1 MKATEARKAK
11 PRTEKRISSIL
22 VDGTFRLTSVKIV
35 NASITDS
42 SRIPEDAIWHVF
54 DFRTRS
60 SSYVRFSG
68 GVDELTGFFKILSKK
83 ASKSSSPLPSS
94 SPPAAPHLESS
105 SLPVRD
111 DDERVEHEH
120 LPGSFPLAHTMSVDA
135 DPIWR
140 SLLAV
145 CLSFEAE
152 TKALFAS
159 GLVDAGLGDEAVRWL
174 LCGDDS
180 ALKRVCEE
188 RGALRRGMQQQQQI
202 QSLADAVVAFASMA
216 RVPTIVVFLKV
227 RKRRVKI
234 EEAANSQRGSASV
247 AHGAAHG
254 VATRRRH
261 LLILHCTGQPPD
273 SIFEYDGREFRLVAQ
288 LSCPCCVKVGAA
300 AWIEAAGGGARRGLE
315 AILHCDVDRAEW
327 RDALKKRAFFAAA
340 AGGGD
345 AAEIEETEETEE
357 TEKNEKA
364 SSFAFLETT

>member
-1 MKATEARKAK
+1 MKEAK

-68 GVDELTGFFKILSKK
+68 GVDELTWFFKILSKK

-188 RGALRRGMQQQQQI
+188 RGALRRGMQQI

-227 RKRRVKI
+227 RKRRVKL
-234 EEAANSQRGSASV
+234 EEAAKSQRGSASV

-261 LLILHCTGQPPD
+261 LLILHCIGQPPD
-273 SIFEYDGREFRLVAQ
+273 SVFEYDGREFRLVAQ

-300 AWIEAAGGGARRGLE
+300 AWIEAAGGGGRRGLE

-327 RDALKKRAFFAAA
+327 RDALRRRAFFAAA
-340 AGGGD
+340 VGGGD
-345 AAEIEETEETEE
+345 AAETEE
-357 TEKNEKA
+357 TEKA
-364 SSFAFLETT
+364 SFAFLETT